1 MKLDILIARKDVD
14 ILQTTNFLHYDDVSN
29 FTSVNGFNIAVGF
42 TAYDTNTEWILDP
55 TYGELVF
62 NHYSWLLDDDGN
74 ISENFTPIKTH
85 NCSKEELGL
94 TEDRIG
100 AKFLPQSE
108 KDKTLMPYVY
118 KKLQCI
124 AKEELWLHG
133 DD

>member
-62 NHYSWLLDDDGN
+62 NHHSWL
-74 ISENFTPIKTH
+74 
-85 NCSKEELGL
+85 
-94 TEDRIG
+94 
-100 AKFLPQSE
+100 
-108 KDKTLMPYVY
+108 
-118 KKLQCI
+118 
-124 AKEELWLHG
+124 
-133 DD
+133 